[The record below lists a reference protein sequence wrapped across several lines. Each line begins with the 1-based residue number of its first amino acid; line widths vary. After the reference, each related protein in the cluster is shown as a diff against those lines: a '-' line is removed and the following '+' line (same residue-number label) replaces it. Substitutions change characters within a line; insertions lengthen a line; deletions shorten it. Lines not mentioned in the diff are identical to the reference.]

1 MDGSIYRVEDE
12 ETIDS
17 PALIY
22 YQDIIEENI
31 KKAVAMAG
39 DADRLWPH
47 VKSHKME
54 AMIRLQQTYGIRR
67 FKCATIAEAEM
78 VARCGPVGNGVQHI
92 LLSYPLV
99 GPAIGRFIRLRER
112 YTSSVFYAIGDDLE
126 QLSLLGKAVLAAKQD
141 DLPVLVDVNMGM
153 DRTGVSIENLEAFC
167 MECGKIKGLSL
178 QGLHCYDG
186 HFSIKDRAEREQA
199 VDKKTESL
207 FKVKTA
213 LEKQGQKLPLM
224 VMGGTPTFPCHLRE
238 QGSYLSPGTFFVQD
252 WGYGSKYRDLDFTPG
267 AALLTRVVSRPA
279 KGLFTVDL
287 GYKAIAADPAGQR
300 GIIAGL
306 PQAEPIGH
314 SEEHWVFR
322 IAGEVPPIG
331 TVLYVLPTHICPTSA
346 LYPGAY
352 VVRGGRLVN
361 YWEVTARN
369 RRITV

>member
-1 MDGSIYRVEDE
+1 MDDSLYRVKGE

-22 YQDIIEENI
+22 YQDIIGENI
-31 KKAVAMAG
+31 KKALAMAG
-39 DADRLWPH
+39 GADRLWPH
-47 VKSHKME
+47 VKTHKME
-54 AMIRLQQTYGIRR
+54 AMIRLQLSYSIRH

-78 VARCGPVGNGVQHI
+78 TARAGSGAVHI

-99 GPAIGRFIRLRER
+99 GPAIARFIRLREL
-112 YTSSVFYAIGDDLE
+112 YSDSVFYAIGDDLA
-126 QLSLLGKAVLAAKQD
+126 QLSLLGEAVLAAKQEA
-141 DLPVLVDVNMGM
+141 LPVLADVNMGM
-153 DRTGVSIENLEAFC
+153 DRTGLAIEDLEAFC
-167 MECGKIKGLSL
+167 LACGKIKGISL

-186 HFSIKDRAEREQA
+186 HFSIKDIAEREQA
-199 VDKKTESL
+199 VNEKTVSL
-207 FKVKTA
+207 FKVKAA

-238 QGSYLSPGTFFVQD
+238 KDVYLSPGTFFVQD
-252 WGYGSKYRDLDFTPG
+252 WGYASKYKDLDFTPG
-267 AALLTRVVSRPA
+267 AALLTRVVSHPA

-287 GYKAIAADPAGQR
+287 GYKAIASDQAGQR

-306 PQAEPIGH
+306 PQAEPLAH

-322 IAGEVPPIG
+322 TAGEVPSIG
-331 TVLYVLPTHICPTSA
+331 AVLYVLPAHICPTTA

-352 VVRGGRLVN
+352 VVSGGALVN

-369 RRITV
+369 RRIAV